1 MREGETPGAVVEA
14 GGSMESDEGHSR
26 SNFGRGKGAA
36 ATGIWQVWRERG
48 RVRGGVARTEKDRDE
63 AGNIRILV
71 RRQLMPR

>member
-14 GGSMESDEGHSR
+14 GGSIESAEGHSR

-48 RVRGGVARTEKDRDE
+48 RVRGG
-63 AGNIRILV
+63 
-71 RRQLMPR
+71 